1 MAIERNHTPIIA
13 PTILG
18 GASFV
23 TMERPTGLKH
33 SSPIVCKKYK
43 PMSHHGLTSTPCSCA
58 ILAVGLG
65 FALIIP
71 AAKMAQEQGVLV
83 SPWWLIGLY
92 FLHTIGELCLSP
104 VGLSI
109 VTKRSE

>member
-23 TMERPTGLKH
+23 TIERPTGLKH

-43 PMSHHGLTSTPCSCA
+43 PMSHHGLTSTPGSCA
-58 ILAVGLG
+58 ILAAGMIRANPSPTKINPSANFTGLEG
-65 FALIIP
+65 CRGPRRIQSHANSGARPKIMNIEF
-71 AAKMAQEQGVLV
+71 
-83 SPWWLIGLY
+83 SD
-92 FLHTIGELCLSP
+92 
-104 VGLSI
+104 
-109 VTKRSE
+109 